1 MKHAQTAEQREAI
14 RFATTLPLEM
24 EGISGVTRDVSET
37 GIYFE
42 TDALREIGPVVT
54 FVMRYRQGGKLH
66 ELQCD
71 ARVVRVE
78 ALGERVGIA
87 ARLMTPFFAE
97 DEPVDRLH

>member
-1 MKHAQTAEQREAI
+1 MKHPPTAEQRRAV
-14 RFATTLPLEM
+14 RFATALPLEM
-24 EGISGVTRDVSET
+24 EGIAGTTRDVSEN

-42 TDALREIGPVVT
+42 TDALQEIGPVVT
-54 FVMRYRQGGKLH
+54 FIMRYRQGGELR

-78 ALGERVGIA
+78 ARGDRVGVA

-97 DEPVDRLH
+97 TEAADPLH